1 MTPRAAWPA
10 LAIALTAGLAEA
22 RLARTDARVACA
34 EIDPMTALPLGL
46 GVPRQLPSPM
56 AIMPMPAAPGKEL
69 QHHGKLIFHQRRRLA
84 LSLPTSTCILWRTV
98 REM

>member
-1 MTPRAAWPA
+1 
-10 LAIALTAGLAEA
+10 
-22 RLARTDARVACA
+22 
-34 EIDPMTALPLGL
+34 
-46 GVPRQLPSPM
+46 M